1 MVTIWPL
8 DELCL
13 RLPNKK
19 KNMFN
24 YLILFT
30 RYLSLVTYVTWHFV
44 ITCCLQF
51 ADQSFY
57 SPSDRSVTFYRSLPI
72 GLLMASNLKMAGISL
87 LPPFALL
94 PRKKRSPNLGS
105 RSPESQLWLFTIH
118 IIHIIFPESTSMTYY
133 ENETGLFTIPLSCV
147 PWKWNLVFI
156 ILGHAP
162 KQNIW
167 QIVWAPSNFQKVY
180 QCVNVSVHYNP
191 LEWGRVWFHHLC
203 GFVVGGMFFFG
214 GLLGIGMSTTLLV
227 LCWQDGGADAAAA
240 ASGSDGDQAASA
252 AELWIKF
259 EA

>member
-72 GLLMASNLKMAGISL
+72 GLLTASNLKMAGISL

-118 IIHIIFPESTSMTYY
+118 YSHNSHYISWINKYDI
-133 ENETGLFTIPLSCV
+133 L
-147 PWKWNLVFI
+147 WKWNWFVHYSFVMRAMKMKSCFYYIGPCPQTEHLADCLSTIKF
-156 ILGHAP
+156 P
-162 KQNIW
+162 KS
-167 QIVWAPSNFQKVY
+167 VPMC
-180 QCVNVSVHYNP
+180 QCV
-191 LEWGRVWFHHLC
+191 
-203 GFVVGGMFFFG
+203 
-214 GLLGIGMSTTLLV
+214 STL
-227 LCWQDGGADAAAA
+227 
-240 ASGSDGDQAASA
+240 
-252 AELWIKF
+252 
-259 EA
+259 